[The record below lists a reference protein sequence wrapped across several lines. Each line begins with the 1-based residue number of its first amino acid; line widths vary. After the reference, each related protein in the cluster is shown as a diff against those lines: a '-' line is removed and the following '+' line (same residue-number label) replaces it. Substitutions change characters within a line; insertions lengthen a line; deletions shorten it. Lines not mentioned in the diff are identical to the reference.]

1 MILIAVGFVT
11 DEPPI
16 ADAEGIPAPPTADA
30 TATSTF
36 GADGCGINT
45 PSAGGGGIAKFGGAP
60 DGGIAN
66 DGGGSPGGRP
76 GGRPGG
82 SGAAPGGIIGGG
94 GGGIGAKTT
103 TGSSVKQSSVSGK
116 SL

>member
-1 MILIAVGFVT
+1 MTGLMLIAVGFVT
-11 DEPPI
+11 DELPI
-16 ADAEGIPAPPTADA
+16 ADGDEIPAPPTAEA

-45 PSAGGGGIAKFGGAP
+45 PSTGGGGIAKLGGAP

-66 DGGGSPGGRP
+66 DGRP

-82 SGAAPGGIIGGG
+82 SGAAPGGSMGGG

-103 TGSSVKQSSVSGK
+103 AGSSVKQSSVSGK
-116 SL
+116 SLYP

>member
-1 MILIAVGFVT
+1 MLIAVGFVT
-11 DEPPI
+11 DELPI
-16 ADAEGIPAPPTADA
+16 ADGEEIPAAAPTAEA

-45 PSAGGGGIAKFGGAP
+45 PSAGGGGSAKFGGAP

-66 DGGGSPGGRP
+66 DGGGRP

-82 SGAAPGGIIGGG
+82 NGAAPGGSMGGG
-94 GGGIGAKTT
+94 GGGMGAKTT
-103 TGSSVKQSSVSGK
+103 AGSSVKQSSVRGK
-116 SL
+116 SLYP